1 MCSYHKH
8 GAEEVRSV
16 LHLTI
21 IPVMRE
27 IRPERENTNWTQM
40 DNSTVAAKGLSGRA
54 RARR

>member
-1 MCSYHKH
+1 MAK
-8 GAEEVRSV
+8 EVRSV
-16 LHLTI
+16 RDLTRI
-21 IPVMRE
+21 LVMRE